1 MPDTAVYYHAAYVV
15 VALLYGGYAVSLW
28 VRSRR
33 VRDRRRAIGD
43 SGA

>member
-1 MPDTAVYYHAAYVV
+1 MPDTAVYYQAAYIV
-15 VALLYGGYAVSLW
+15 VAVLYGGYAVSLW
-28 VRSRR
+28 MRARR